1 MTCNSIESEEQPFQ
15 RKIELEE
22 RPFQR
27 KRLVRR
33 RRKKLSKRSAFFDVI
48 TDDTSGPNSASCDLL

>member
-1 MTCNSIESEEQPFQ
+1 MFCDLIESEERPFE
-15 RKIELEE
+15 RKIEMEE

-33 RRKKLSKRSAFFDVI
+33 RRKKLAKRSAFFDVI
-48 TDDTSGPNSASCDLL
+48 TADTSGPNSENCDLL